1 MGVLVAGLRETID
14 LVGADEGLRGSSHRG
29 ADGRR
34 VAERPLTRVVA
45 ALRDDHRLVAHAE
58 RMLDPLLAESRARGG
73 DLLDVLTALLA
84 HPSNRTAAAEAA
96 HLSRS
101 VFYQRIALL
110 EDLLG
115 VDFDDGEQVAALHVA
130 VLTHR
135 LHAGG

>member
-1 MGVLVAGLRETID
+1 MR
-14 LVGADEGLRGSSHRG
+14 GASRRG

-58 RMLDPLLAESRARGG
+58 RMLDPVLADGRARGG
-73 DLLDVLTALLA
+73 DLFEVLTALLA

-135 LHAGG
+135 LHAAG

>member
-1 MGVLVAGLRETID
+1 VT
-14 LVGADEGLRGSSHRG
+14 
-29 ADGRR
+29 
-34 VAERPLTRVVA
+34 ERPITRVVA
-45 ALRDDHRLVAHAE
+45 AMRDDHRLVAHAD
-58 RMLDPLLAESRARGG
+58 RMLAPVIAESRGRGR
-73 DLLDVLTALLA
+73 DLLDVLAALLA

-115 VDFDDGEQVAALHVA
+115 IDFDDGEQVAALHLA

-135 LHAGG
+135 LHVDG

>member
-1 MGVLVAGLRETID
+1 
-14 LVGADEGLRGSSHRG
+14 
-29 ADGRR
+29 
-34 VAERPLTRVVA
+34 
-45 ALRDDHRLVAHAE
+45 
-58 RMLDPLLAESRARGG
+58 
-73 DLLDVLTALLA
+73 
-84 HPSNRTAAAEAA
+84 
-96 HLSRS
+96 